1 MNEIGMGRTAAKSLR
16 PREAAVFA
24 SLTEAYCRPEPAFP
38 RLAMTDTVAF
48 IDAFGARSRRL
59 NRIGF
64 RVILWVVE
72 LAPLVRGY
80 GATFTRLAAD
90 RQAQFVRG
98 LDRSRW
104 QLLQVGFRLLK
115 TLAVMSYYGDA
126 GVLRAIGYDAEANVA
141 RGRALRRSEGR
152 P

>member
-1 MNEIGMGRTAAKSLR
+1 MGRRATKSLR
-16 PREAAVFA
+16 AREAAVFA
-24 SLTEAYCRPEPAFP
+24 SITEAYCRPEPDLPPVA
-38 RLAMTDTVAF
+38 RTDAVAF
-48 IDAFGARSRRL
+48 IDDFAVRSRAL
-59 NRIGF
+59 NRVGF
-64 RVILWVVE
+64 RLILWVVE
-72 LAPLVRGY
+72 FAPLLRGY

-90 RQAQFVRG
+90 RQARFVRA

-115 TLAVMSYYGDA
+115 TLAVMSYYGDP

-141 RGRALRRSEGR
+141 RGRALRRAEGR

>member
-1 MNEIGMGRTAAKSLR
+1 MGRSAAKALR

-24 SLTEAYCRPEPAFP
+24 SLTEIYCRPGQALPPVA
-38 RLAMTDTVAF
+38 ATDAVTF
-48 IDAFGARSRRL
+48 IDEFGARSRAL

-64 RVILWVVE
+64 RVILWLVE

-90 RQAQFVRG
+90 RQAQFVRA
-98 LDRSRW
+98 LDRSRL

-115 TLAVMSYYGDA
+115 TLAVMSYYGDP

-141 RGRALRRSEGR
+141 RGRALRRAEGR

>member
-1 MNEIGMGRTAAKSLR
+1 MGRTATKSLR

-24 SLTEAYCRPEPAFP
+24 SLSDAYCRPASAFP
-38 RLAMTDTVAF
+38 PVATTDAVAF
-48 IDAFGARSRRL
+48 IDAFAARSRIL

-64 RVILWVVE
+64 RVILWAVE

-80 GATFTRLAAD
+80 GATFTRLAVD
-90 RQAQFVRG
+90 RQAQFVRA

-104 QLLQVGFRLLK
+104 QVLQIGFRLLK
-115 TLAVMSYYGDA
+115 TLAVMSYYGDP
-126 GVLRAIGYDAEANVA
+126 GVLRTVGYDAEANVA
-141 RGRALRRSEGR
+141 RGRALRRAEGR

>member
-1 MNEIGMGRTAAKSLR
+1 MGRTAAKALR

-24 SLTEAYCRPEPAFP
+24 SLTEVYCRPEPTFP
-38 RLAMTDTVAF
+38 SLAATDAVAF
-48 IDAFGARSRRL
+48 IDAFAARSRIL

-64 RVILWVVE
+64 RVILWAVE

-80 GATFTRLAAD
+80 GGTFTRLAAD
-90 RQAQFVRG
+90 RQAQFVRS

-115 TLAVMSYYGDA
+115 TLTLMSYYGDVA
-126 GVLRAIGYDAEANVA
+126 VLRTTGYDPEANIA
-141 RGRALRRSEGR
+141 RGRALRRAEGR

>member
-1 MNEIGMGRTAAKSLR
+1 MGRTATKWLG

-24 SLTEAYCRPEPAFP
+24 SITEAYCRPAPTFP
-38 RLAMTDTVAF
+38 PVSRTDAVAF
-48 IDAFGARSRRL
+48 IDAFAARSRAL
-59 NRIGF
+59 NRVGF
-64 RVILWVVE
+64 RLILWAVE

-80 GATFTRLAAD
+80 GASFTRLAAD
-90 RQAQFVRG
+90 QQAQFVRA

-115 TLAVMSYYGDA
+115 TLALMSYYGDRD
-126 GVLRAIGYDAEANVA
+126 VLRAIGYDAEANVA
-141 RGRALRRSEGR
+141 RGRALRRAEGR

>member
-1 MNEIGMGRTAAKSLR
+1 MGRTAAKALR
-16 PREAAVFA
+16 SREAAVFA
-24 SLTEAYCRPEPAFP
+24 SLTEAYCRPEPALP
-38 RLAMTDTVAF
+38 PLATTDAVAF

-64 RVILWVVE
+64 RGILWAVE

-80 GATFTRLAAD
+80 GATFTALAAEK
-90 RQAQFVRG
+90 QAQFVRS
-98 LDRSRW
+98 LDRSRSP
-104 QLLQVGFRLLK
+104 LLNIGFRLLK

-126 GVLRAIGYDAEANVA
+126 GVLRATGYDAEANVA
-141 RGRALRRSEGR
+141 RGRALRRAEGR

>member
-1 MNEIGMGRTAAKSLR
+1 MGRTAAKALR

-24 SLTEAYCRPEPAFP
+24 SLTDAYCRPEPAFP
-38 RLAMTDTVAF
+38 PVAATDAVAF
-48 IDAFGARSRRL
+48 IDAFSARSRAL

-64 RVILWVVE
+64 RGILWAVE

-80 GATFTRLAAD
+80 GATFTALAAE
-90 RQAQFVRG
+90 RRAEFVRS

-104 QLLQVGFRLLK
+104 PLLNIGFRLLK

-126 GVLRAIGYDAEANVA
+126 GVLRASGYDPEANIA
-141 RGRALRRSEGR
+141 RARALRRAEGR
-152 P
+152 Q

>member
-1 MNEIGMGRTAAKSLR
+1 MGRTATKSLR

-24 SLTEAYCRPEPAFP
+24 SLTEAYCRPGPAFP
-38 RLAMTDTVAF
+38 PVATTDAVMF
-48 IDAFGARSRRL
+48 IDAFGARSRML
-59 NRIGF
+59 NRVGF
-64 RVILWVVE
+64 RAILWAVE
-72 LAPLVRGY
+72 LAPLARGY

-90 RQAQFVRG
+90 RQAQFVRA

-115 TLAVMSYYGDA
+115 TLALMSYYGDP
-126 GVLRAIGYDAEANVA
+126 GVLRSIGYDAEANVA
-141 RGRALRRSEGR
+141 RGHALRRAEGR